1 MKSAITPKSLA
12 VWFLVVLALYL
23 ASFYG
28 MEHWNQKNGP
38 WEVAFVSDETG
49 LPSVLISQPKLNITK
64 VKIVFAGE
72 RASQTNLSQK
82 VFFDRPATSLPVSMP
97 IGEVIYQDLRAMPGV
112 VTFNFFGHEVELLP
126 RVLIANKKEIR
137 WKSGSVIEL
146 TLTNKPAQP
155 PRPPKGWTKE

>member
-72 RASQTNLSQK
+72 RASQTNLSQN

-155 PRPPKGWTKE
+155 PTPPKGWTKE

>member
-155 PRPPKGWTKE
+155 PTPPKGWTKE